1 VKVLIIGRGV
11 VGTIYG
17 WALSKAGIDV
27 THVVR
32 KEGLPGTDTLH
43 LLDLRPGYPK
53 NTRVTYAP
61 KAVGQISPSDG
72 FTSWAGL
79 PGLWTANRLS
89 AGRFGLDPDL
99 QRIYTGCNGRPV
111 RSPWPGL

>member
-1 VKVLIIGRGV
+1 MKVLIIGRGV

-32 KEGLPGTDTLH
+32 KEGLPCTDNLD

-53 NTRVTYAP
+53 SNGSGYTM
-61 KAVGQISPSDG
+61 
-72 FTSWAGL
+72 
-79 PGLWTANRLS
+79 LS
-89 AGRFGLDPDL
+89 MLAA
-99 QRIYTGCNGRPV
+99 
-111 RSPWPGL
+111 